1 MSHYRDL
8 NAEINLWG
16 EDGNLQLEK
25 DKEAAREFFIGED
38 GVNANTWFFHDLEEK
53 TNYCL
58 LYTSPSPRDS

>member
-38 GVNANTWFFHDLEEK
+38 GVNANTWFLSLIHI
-53 TNYCL
+53 
-58 LYTSPSPRDS
+58 